1 MKKAEKM
8 MEGQHCL
15 PETLVNITNGKK
27 KPLQRGDIL
36 VRAVFTMEMTS
47 VKFRTSTYVLR
58 GMTRRERRKHLYCCI
73 TSLCG
78 STVIS
83 QLCFINIPK
92 LWLTLCTTQKQKSH
106 SQLRHDCTK
115 W

>member
-8 MEGQHCL
+8 MEGEHCL
-15 PETLVNITNGKK
+15 PEALVNIPNGKK

-58 GMTRRERRKHLYCCI
+58 GMTRRERRKYLYCCI
-73 TSLCG
+73 TSLRG

-92 LWLTLCTTQKQKSH
+92 LWLTLCTTQ
-106 SQLRHDCTK
+106 
-115 W
+115 